1 MPLCKDPVDDGR
13 VSETILLDEASLE
26 AENFLLLLQDGET
39 SDPQGILLVAQGFV
53 SLELE
58 LVARARTRF
67 GIQELA
73 ELDLELAD
81 RQPELSFSV
90 QGFAVGIGSLA
101 LCVHAHSLVRLPLI
115 RKYLFYLLFEGLLA
129 APELLS

>member
-53 SLELE
+53 S
-58 LVARARTRF
+58 
-67 GIQELA
+67 
-73 ELDLELAD
+73 
-81 RQPELSFSV
+81 
-90 QGFAVGIGSLA
+90 
-101 LCVHAHSLVRLPLI
+101 
-115 RKYLFYLLFEGLLA
+115 
-129 APELLS
+129 